1 MCVQIDYPSNLILI
15 TKHLPSSKNK
25 LLGGPGNWILLEL
38 CQNPLQQYHRRM
50 KILKVMEP
58 NEVFTIG
65 NLIFMESVNLRGA
78 MAHTF
83 GTYKFA
89 ILCADFTLQ
98 SLLN

>member
-15 TKHLPSSKNK
+15 TKHHPSSKNT

-50 KILKVMEP
+50 KIPKVMEP

-65 NLIFMESVNLRGA
+65 KSNFYGVC
-78 MAHTF
+78 
-83 GTYKFA
+83 KFKGGHGPY
-89 ILCADFTLQ
+89 LWHL
-98 SLLN
+98 